1 MRIVSKR
8 ASTRSL
14 SFNKEERPVID
25 ISQPAA
31 AVCALR
37 LCEVLAIE
45 PFGSR
50 SIPKA
55 IMSAGAAVNDRKHR
69 ELSIYVGVPG
79 IGNRYYGPNG
89 QQRDIQTA
97 TMHQPYG
104 CMHRR
109 MDVHMEGMHG
119 RF

>member
-1 MRIVSKR
+1 MFLLLLGSCCISSDLPLFCFVLFLGEYRSFVS
-8 ASTRSL
+8 
-14 SFNKEERPVID
+14 
-25 ISQPAA
+25 
-31 AVCALR
+31 
-37 LCEVLAIE
+37 
-45 PFGSR
+45 
-50 SIPKA
+50 
-55 IMSAGAAVNDRKHR
+55 GAAVNDRKQS

-79 IGNRYYGPNG
+79 LYIGIRYYGPNG

-109 MDVHMEGMHG
+109 MDVCMEGMHG